1 MKRYTAR
8 LCRLDSQL
16 SAAQIKAAVE
26 SRLLRALITFKLG
39 TIAPA
44 EGNIVLVEIASDAER
59 ADLARML
66 KGVESTRRLQ
76 LECVG
81 WGWLITG
88 ATAKSTPG
96 MPATGYDPYASVQT
110 QAEDIKEYA
119 CNIRRLAIRQAVGCF
134 FLLWFV
140 AVPVMFILNM
150 LERRFLNVA
159 MMVIYMGL
167 LLSGASFNP
176 WTLLAYA
183 SRIRCDQAGIEIKYW
198 LRPSPRRHA
207 WTEIEGLEVGA
218 STLDHVYTIRSGKRA
233 LRFSTV
239 KLNEESTLIKT
250 ILERASLHFVEGT
263 VGCAT
268 YRHFDAE

>member
-1 MKRYTAR
+1 MAR
-8 LCRLDSQL
+8 R
-16 SAAQIKAAVE
+16 
-26 SRLLRALITFKLG
+26 T
-39 TIAPA
+39 TISGFP
-44 EGNIVLVEIASDAER
+44 
-59 ADLARML
+59 
-66 KGVESTRRLQ
+66 
-76 LECVG
+76 
-81 WGWLITG
+81 
-88 ATAKSTPG
+88 
-96 MPATGYDPYASVQT
+96 
-110 QAEDIKEYA
+110 
-119 CNIRRLAIRQAVGCF
+119 IRRLAIRQTVGCF

-140 AVPVMFILNM
+140 AVPVMLILNM

-218 STLDHVYTIRSGKRA
+218 SALDHVYTIRSGKGA

-263 VGCAT
+263 VGRAT
-268 YRHFDAE
+268 YRHLTPSERETESGREARGTQHAKVLEIAHAVPYI